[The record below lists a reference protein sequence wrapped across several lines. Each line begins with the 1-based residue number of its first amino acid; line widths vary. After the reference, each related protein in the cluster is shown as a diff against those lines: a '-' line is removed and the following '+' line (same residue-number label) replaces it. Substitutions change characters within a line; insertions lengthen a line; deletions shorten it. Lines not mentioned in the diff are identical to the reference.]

1 MTSLCAS
8 IHVNL
13 KYGIFKCNLQSF
25 LLDLLRILKKTG
37 LVALWKCN
45 LSILAY
51 LKTDKLQ
58 YDKYVERL
66 NVPIRWHLGHLK
78 KT

>member
-1 MTSLCAS
+1 MTSLCAN
-8 IHVNL
+8 IHGNL
-13 KYGIFKCNLQSF
+13 KYGIFKYNLQSF
-25 LLDLLRILKKTG
+25 LLYLLRMLKKTG
-37 LVALWKCN
+37 WVALWICN

-58 YDKYVERL
+58 YDKYGERI
-66 NVPIRWHLGHLK
+66 NVPNNWHLGHLK